1 MIIYPAIDIMDGKC
15 VRLQQGKFDQLK
27 IYSNDPSEIAKK
39 WEAEGARFLHV
50 VDLNGAA
57 AGRPVNLEAIE
68 KLVRSVHIPVQIGGG
83 IRNILSI
90 EQMFDLGVKRV
101 VLGTTVITSPEL
113 VAEACLNFGAQNIVA
128 AVDVYQ
134 GKVSVS
140 GWREKTSYKAIEI
153 AQELSLLGLKKL
165 IYTDIAS
172 DGMLGGVNLKA
183 VQNLIKSVDIS
194 VIVSGGVS
202 TIDDI
207 RKLKRFEEMGVEGII
222 VGKALYE
229 GTITLKEAIEAGK

>member
-128 AVDVYQ
+128 AVDAYQ

-153 AQELSLLGLKKL
+153 AQKLSLLGLKKL